1 VNFYNAVLRIW
12 LGDKPVDR
20 SLKPALLGSA
30 GKSQTKRANKKRG
43 AGKPGPRFF

>member
-20 SLKPALLGSA
+20 SLKPALPG
-30 GKSQTKRANKKRG
+30 G
-43 AGKPGPRFF
+43 AG